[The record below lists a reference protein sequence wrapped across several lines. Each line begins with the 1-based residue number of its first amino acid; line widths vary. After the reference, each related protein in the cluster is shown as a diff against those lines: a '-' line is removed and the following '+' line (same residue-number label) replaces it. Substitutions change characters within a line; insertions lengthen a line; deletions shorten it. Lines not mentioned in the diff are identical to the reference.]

1 MDSLNLKHNSFQNK
15 NNRKVTQRHVS
26 RSLIF
31 SSKISAKGNNILSKV
46 KQYLDR
52 FLDPGNTS
60 YTGNT
65 GNTVN
70 EALKFLILS
79 RLIILIPFCYVQHQ
93 IIKSI

>member
-15 NNRKVTQRHVS
+15 NNRKATQRHVS
-26 RSLIF
+26 RPLIF

-60 YTGNT
+60 YTDNL
-65 GNTVN
+65 TVN

-93 IIKSI
+93 TIKSI